1 MGQHL
6 ILLQVRKK
14 FFKAEKKSVSIINQF
29 SSCMKYKTI
38 LRSVKRRVVVVAVV
52 VVVWPMCGT
61 MKAWARLDSSKAKS
75 SNSTRI
81 SEEVQESLRFN
92 FHENFK
98 NNKFEF
104 NFAFMYSCI
113 RTRTPPT
120 YLSLFKIS
128 TSRFYSLIQNYF

>member
-38 LRSVKRRVVVVAVV
+38 LRSVKRRVVVVAIDVVVAVV

-61 MKAWARLDSSKAKS
+61 MKAWGRLDSSRAKS
-75 SNSTRI
+75 SN
-81 SEEVQESLRFN
+81 
-92 FHENFK
+92 
-98 NNKFEF
+98 
-104 NFAFMYSCI
+104 
-113 RTRTPPT
+113 
-120 YLSLFKIS
+120 
-128 TSRFYSLIQNYF
+128 

>member
-38 LRSVKRRVVVVAVV
+38 LRSVKRRVVVVAIDVVVAVV

-81 SEEVQESLRFN
+81 SE
-92 FHENFK
+92 
-98 NNKFEF
+98 
-104 NFAFMYSCI
+104 
-113 RTRTPPT
+113 
-120 YLSLFKIS
+120 
-128 TSRFYSLIQNYF
+128 